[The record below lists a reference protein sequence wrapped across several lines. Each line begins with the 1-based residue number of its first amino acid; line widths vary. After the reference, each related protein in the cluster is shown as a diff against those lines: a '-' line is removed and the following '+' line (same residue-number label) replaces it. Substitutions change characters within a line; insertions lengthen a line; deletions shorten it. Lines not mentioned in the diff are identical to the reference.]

1 MYLFDNVMSVNVIS
15 RKKICYPLSWNVS
28 KYLKKTG
35 RRIALPLSY
44 ESLLQYNES
53 FPMGNT
59 LWITVMYPQE
69 TAKEI
74 NEGLC
79 YIYSLLKTDGDISVM
94 EHLRVDRVDY
104 CLFGNSHPFRIR
116 IINNFNDNYDYFY
129 VKKTDVSRIF
139 GLEME
144 DILSPNR
151 ISYFVDKNT
160 LIEEHISGIPGD
172 DFIQTELSH
181 PKTNKTRLA
190 KEFIKFNERCF
201 YTLLGDMRSYNYVVE
216 ITHDF
221 DDVQYRI
228 RSIDFDQQCYEGRK
242 NLYLPQF
249 YKENAKIV
257 QLAMDF
263 INPQTVNQYQ
273 IEERSRLV
281 RRMKHSRHQLMELF
295 DVMVTEPLSTPEK
308 IEQLKTELSQHHANN
323 RFLKCTSMAQLVKFN
338 LMTLYKQLK

>member
-1 MYLFDNVMSVNVIS
+1 MNDILL
-15 RKKICYPLSWNVS
+15 KKKTYSCNSEINR
-28 KYLKKTG
+28 YLKKVG
-35 RRIALPLSY
+35 RKVNLPLSY
-44 ESLLQYNES
+44 ETLLHYEDA
-53 FPMGNT
+53 FPIGQT
-59 LWITVMYPQE
+59 LWVTVLYQPE
-69 TAKEI
+69 TFKEI
-74 NEGLC
+74 NDGLC
-79 YIYSLLKTDGDISVM
+79 YIYSLLKTDGDISVI
-94 EHLRVDRVDY
+94 EHLRVDRVDF
-104 CLFGNSHPFRIR
+104 CLFGNSNPFRIR

-139 GLEME
+139 GLELE

-151 ISYFVDKNT
+151 VSYFVDKNT

-172 DFIQTELSH
+172 DFIKTELKH

-201 YTLLGDMRSYNYVVE
+201 YTLLGDMRSYNYVIE

-249 YKENAKIV
+249 YKENFPLV
-257 QLAMDF
+257 ELAMDLM
-263 INPQTVNQYQ
+263 NPQSVAQYQ

-281 RRMKHSRHQLMELF
+281 RRMKHARYQLLELF
-295 DVMVTEPLSTPEK
+295 DVMSTLPLSTPEK
-308 IEQLKTELSQHHANN
+308 IDELKTALAAHHSNKK
-323 RFLKCTSMAQLVKFN
+323 FLGCKTMSQLVKFN
-338 LMTLYKQLK
+338 LTTLYRALK